1 MTPAGWIM
9 MCACWA
15 FVIGLS
21 TYLVAKN
28 LRAHPRA
35 DGQQDAPPPA
45 P

>member
-9 MCACWA
+9 MCACWSV
-15 FVIGLS
+15 VIGLS

-35 DGQQDAPPPA
+35 NDQKEAPPPA

>member
-15 FVIGLS
+15 FAIGLS

-28 LRAHPRA
+28 LRARPRA
-35 DGQQDAPPPA
+35 DGQPEAPPPA